1 MGREEDYSIATLLF
15 WEFFESSFDI
25 LGDSL
30 VGRGRDIS
38 GHEGGKEELTST
50 KPGWYSIDQ

>member
-1 MGREEDYSIATLLF
+1 MGREEEHNVTTVLF
-15 WEFFESSFDI
+15 WKFWRAAPIFW
-25 LGDSL
+25 DSV

-38 GHEGGKEELTST
+38 GHEGGKEELTSM